1 VGAEQQVHPVAD
13 VFHTIQ
19 SIAIRRA
26 YELSRIW
33 FLVPVNV
40 TVIVFVTVS
49 VTVTVILSVAVTA
62 TVIVTVTVN
71 VPVKLK
77 YQIDTS

>member
-1 VGAEQQVHPVAD
+1 VGAERQVHPVAN

-26 YELSRIW
+26 YELSRIK

-40 TVIVFVTVS
+40 TVIVFITVTVSVS
-49 VTVTVILSVAVTA
+49 VTVTVSVKNAYTGKCKC
-62 TVIVTVTVN
+62 I
-71 VPVKLK
+71 
-77 YQIDTS
+77 Q

>member
-1 VGAEQQVHPVAD
+1 VGAERQVHPVAD

-26 YELSRIW
+26 YELSRIK

-40 TVIVFVTVS
+40 TVIVFVTVTVSVS
-49 VTVTVILSVAVTA
+49 VTFNCKRKNAYTGKCKCI
-62 TVIVTVTVN
+62 
-71 VPVKLK
+71 
-77 YQIDTS
+77 Q